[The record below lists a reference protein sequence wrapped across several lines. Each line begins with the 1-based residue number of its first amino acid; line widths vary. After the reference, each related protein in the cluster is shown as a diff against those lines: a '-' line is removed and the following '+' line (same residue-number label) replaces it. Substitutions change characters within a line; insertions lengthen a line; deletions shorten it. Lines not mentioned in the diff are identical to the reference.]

1 MTAGHWLYTLG
12 IIVVVITM
20 VLRRNVLIP
29 CIIFTLLLGWYYFGS
44 FTKGIQTIFNASIV
58 AGSDL
63 LGIFMIIGLMVALLK
78 SLSATGADE
87 LMVIPLKRL
96 MVGPLISY
104 LVISVTT
111 LVVSLFFWPTPAV
124 PLVGALLA
132 PAAIRMGLSPMLAA
146 MAVAISGQGL
156 ALGGDVIIQGAP
168 GLTAAAAGVPTEM
181 ITFKGGVLSL
191 IAGVIA
197 LALAYLGG
205 RKEVGRSY
213 LVSTVAGVDPA
224 SGVKNWTPSERTKGK
239 TLLLLLGISMG
250 YVIFSLFRY
259 DLRGG
264 DASAILG
271 GVALLVAVVASLFVR
286 GRQGLDVMADYLADG
301 LVFAFR
307 VMGPIIPIA
316 GFFFL
321 GNPEASAKI
330 LGEGAPGYLFDLGQ
344 WAAEVIPP
352 TGFLAAFG
360 LLFVG
365 LLTGLDGSGF
375 SGLPLVGTLAGA
387 MAGGDANVAATLG
400 ALGQLGAIYSGGGTL
415 VAWCSLVAVAGII
428 GVPVFELVRRNFF
441 PVMAGLIVSVI
452 VAVMFMM

>member
-1 MTAGHWLYTLG
+1 MTLGHWLYTLG
-12 IIVVVITM
+12 ILVVVITM

-29 CIIFTLLLGWYYFGS
+29 CILFTLLLGWQYYGS
-44 FTKGIQTIFNASIV
+44 FSKGIQTIFTASIV

-63 LGIFMIIGLMVALLK
+63 LSIFMIIGLMVALLK

-87 LMVIPLKRL
+87 LMVVPLKRL
-96 MVGPLISY
+96 MMNPFLSY
-104 LVISVTT
+104 LVIAATT
-111 LVVSLFFWPTPAV
+111 LLVSIFFWPTPAV

-132 PAAIRMGLSPMLAA
+132 PAAIRVGLSPMLAA
-146 MAVAISGQGL
+146 MAVAIAGQGL

-168 GLTAAAAGVPTEM
+168 GLTASAAGVPTELV
-181 ITFKGGVLSL
+181 TYKGGVLSL
-191 IAGVIA
+191 VAGVIA
-197 LALAYLGG
+197 LVLAYLGG
-205 RKEVGRSY
+205 RKEIGRAPAAE
-213 LVSTVAGVDPA
+213 TPAGMNPAAGVK
-224 SGVKNWTPSERTKGK
+224 SWTPGERTKGK
-239 TLLLLLGISMG
+239 TLLLLLGFSMA
-250 YVIFSLFRY
+250 YVIFALFRY

-264 DASAILG
+264 DASAMLG
-271 GVALLVAVVASLFVR
+271 GVALLVAVAASLFVR
-286 GRQGLDVMADYLADG
+286 GRNGFDVMADYLADG

-330 LGEGAPGYLFDLGQ
+330 LGEGAPGYLFDLGR
-344 WAAEVIPP
+344 WAAEIIPP

-360 LLFVG
+360 LLIVG

-387 MAGGDANVAATLG
+387 LAGGDANVAATLG
-400 ALGQLGAIYSGGGTL
+400 AIGQIGAIYSGGGTL

-428 GVPVFELVRRNFF
+428 GVPVFELARRNFF
-441 PVMAGLIVSVI
+441 PVMTGLVVATV
-452 VAVMFMM
+452 VAVLFMM

>member
-1 MTAGHWLYTLG
+1 MTAGHWLYLLG

-29 CIIFTLLLGWYYFGS
+29 CIVFTLLLGWNYFGS
-44 FTKGIQTIFNASIV
+44 FSKGIQTIFNASIV

-78 SLSATGADE
+78 SLSANGADE
-87 LMVIPLKRL
+87 LMVVPLKRL
-96 MVGPLISY
+96 MVSPFISY
-104 LVISVTT
+104 LVIAGTT
-111 LVVSLFFWPTPAV
+111 ILVSMFFWPTPAV

-132 PAAIRMGLSPMLAA
+132 PAAIRVGLSPMLAA
-146 MAVAISGQGL
+146 MAVAIAGQGL

-168 GLTAAAAGVPTEM
+168 GLTAASAGVPTELV
-181 ITFKGGVLSL
+181 TFKGGVLSL

-197 LALAYLGG
+197 LILAYLGG
-205 RKEVGRSY
+205 RQDIGRGQ
-213 LVSTVAGVDPA
+213 VPGNTGGMNPAAGVK
-224 SGVKNWTPSERTKGK
+224 SWTPGERTKGK
-239 TLLLLLGISMG
+239 TLLLLLGISMA
-250 YVIFSLFRY
+250 YVIFALFRFN
-259 DLRGG
+259 LRGG
-264 DASAILG
+264 DASAMLG
-271 GVALLVAVVASLFVR
+271 GVALLVAVAASLFVR
-286 GRQGLDVMADYLADG
+286 GGRGFDVMADYLADG

-360 LLFVG
+360 LLIVG

-400 ALGQLGAIYSGGGTL
+400 ALGQLGAIYAGGGTL

-428 GVPVFELVRRNFF
+428 GVPVFELARRNFF
-441 PVMAGLIVSVI
+441 PVMTGLAVATV
-452 VAVMFMM
+452 VAVLFMM

>member
-1 MTAGHWLYTLG
+1 MTAGHWLYFLG
-12 IIVVVITM
+12 IVVVVVTM
-20 VLRRNVLIP
+20 VMRRNVLIP
-29 CIIFTLLLGWYYFGS
+29 CILFTFLLGWSYLGS
-44 FTKGIQTIFNASIV
+44 FSQGIQTIFNASIV

-96 MVGPLISY
+96 MVGPFISY
-104 LVISVTT
+104 LVVAGST
-111 LVVSLFFWPTPAV
+111 LIVSLFFWPTPAV

-132 PAAIRMGLSPMLAA
+132 PAAIQMGLSPMLAA
-146 MAVAISGQGL
+146 MAVALAGQGL

-168 GLTAAAAGVPTEM
+168 GLTAAAAGVPTELV
-181 ITFKGGVLSL
+181 TFKGGVLSL
-191 IAGVIA
+191 IAGVVA
-197 LALAYLGG
+197 LTLAYVWG
-205 RKEVGRSY
+205 RRDVTRFMPGQAA
-213 LVSTVAGVDPA
+213 TWVDPA
-224 SGVKNWTPSERTKGK
+224 AGVKNWTPGERSKGR
-239 TLLLLLGISMG
+239 TLLLLLGISMA
-250 YVIFSLFRY
+250 YVIFALFRY

-264 DASAILG
+264 DASAMLG
-271 GVALLVAVVASLFVR
+271 GVALLVAVIASLFVR
-286 GRQGLDVMADYLADG
+286 GRNGLDVMADYLADG

-344 WAAEVIPP
+344 MAAEVIPP

-360 LLFVG
+360 LLLVG

-387 MAGGDANVAATLG
+387 MAAGDANVAATLG
-400 ALGQLGAIYSGGGTL
+400 AIGQLGAIWAGGGTL

-428 GVPVFELVRRNFF
+428 GVPVLELVRRNFA
-441 PVMAGLIVSVI
+441 PVMIGLSVATV
-452 VAVMFMM
+452 VAVLFMM

>member
-1 MTAGHWLYTLG
+1 MTTGHWLYTLG
-12 IIVVVITM
+12 IIVVVLTM

-29 CIIFTLLLGWYYFGS
+29 CIIFTLLLGWHYFGS

-78 SLSATGADE
+78 SLSATGADQ
-87 LMVIPLKRL
+87 LMVVPLKRL

-104 LVISVTT
+104 LVIAATT

-132 PAAIRMGLSPMLAA
+132 PVAIRMGLPPMLAA

-181 ITFKGGVLSL
+181 ITFKGGILSL
-191 IAGVIA
+191 IAGSIA
-197 LALAYLGG
+197 LILAYIGG
-205 RKEVGRSY
+205 RREVGHSY
-213 LVSTVAGVDPA
+213 LNNTVAGVDPA
-224 SGVKNWTPSERTKGK
+224 AGVKNWTPGERTKGK
-239 TLLLLLGISMG
+239 TLLLLLGISMA
-250 YVIFSLFRY
+250 YVIYSLFRF

-264 DASAILG
+264 DASAMLG
-271 GVALLVAVVASLFVR
+271 GVALLVAVVASLLVR

-360 LLFVG
+360 LLLVG

-387 MAGGDANVAATLG
+387 MAGGDASVAATLG

-441 PVMAGLIVSVI
+441 PVMTGLVVAVI